1 MRLARAQFWL
11 LLIVVLGGL
20 AYFAALGVLH
30 R

>member
-1 MRLARAQFWL
+1 VIMRTMFRLTL
-11 LLIVVLGGL
+11 LVIVVGL